1 MKDICK
7 KELYPGISLIV
18 AFAVWTLL
26 IRFIDVQAAG
36 PCGSEI
42 GFAGL
47 NVWFHGLT
55 GVNMMLYEITDW
67 MGLVPVVVCLCFG
80 VLGLRQLIM
89 RRALKRVDSDLILLG
104 AYYVLVILGYLFFE
118 MVPINYRPV
127 LMNGFLEASYPSSTV
142 LLVLSIMPTLVFQ
155 TDRRCGSTVLKKAV
169 RVAVILFSLFMV
181 IGRLISGVHWATDIA
196 GSVLLSMGLYMI
208 YRFMVLK
215 TDRTYKKPERS

>member
-1 MKDICK
+1 MFSIQ
-7 KELYPGISLIV
+7 GQ
-18 AFAVWTLL
+18 THLL
-26 IRFIDVQAAG
+26 
-36 PCGSEI
+36 
-42 GFAGL
+42 L
-47 NVWFHGLT
+47 HKN
-55 GVNMMLYEITDW
+55 Y
-67 MGLVPVVVCLCFG
+67 LCMF
-80 VLGLRQLIM
+80 V
-89 RRALKRVDSDLILLG
+89 KFFYILL
-104 AYYVLVILGYLFFE
+104 YTEKMNVYQFLRLMGYLFFE

-142 LLVLSIMPTLVFQ
+142 LLVLSVMPTLVFQ

-181 IGRLISGVHWATDIA
+181 IGRLISGVHWVTDIA